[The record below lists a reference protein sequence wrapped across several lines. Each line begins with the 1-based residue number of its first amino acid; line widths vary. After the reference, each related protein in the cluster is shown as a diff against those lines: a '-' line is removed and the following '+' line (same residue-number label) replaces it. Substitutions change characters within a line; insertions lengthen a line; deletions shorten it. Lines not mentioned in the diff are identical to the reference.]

1 MNKYSIEGN
10 IDFFSELYKSLD
22 IEDCEEK
29 TDEDNNKCLITN
41 QTLTDKS
48 VSLDCGHKFNYLP
61 LYNDLVNHKLK
72 FNCLEA
78 SSGKLNMNE
87 IRCPYCRK
95 KQIGI
100 LPYHDELGLK
110 KINGVN
116 FFDPN
121 IKLYPN
127 YSHNNYSNKCE
138 YKFPNQNF
146 DNTQPE
152 SNTNQKYIPNLLCG
166 HHYAS
171 PISNYNPQN
180 PSQPIT
186 YGDTTKYCYKHKKI
200 MIKQYK
206 KEEKVKEKEEK
217 KKEMELQKSQLKAEK
232 EKLKEEKDKTKQAAK
247 ETKKVA
253 KLINKKSLSE
263 NIVLGPSNIENQLT
277 GCVQILK
284 TGQNKGSPCGCKI
297 MSESLCKRHYTL
309 SHKTELIII
318 N

>member
-22 IEDCEEK
+22 IEDCE
-29 TDEDNNKCLITN
+29 EDNNKCLITN

-72 FNCLEA
+72 FNCLEG

-95 KQIGI
+95 KQSGV
-100 LPYHDELGLK
+100 LPYYDDLGLK

-121 IKLYPN
+121 IIFNNN
-127 YSHNNYSNKCE
+127 YSHTNYNNKCK

-146 DNTQPE
+146 DHTQPE
-152 SNTNQKYIPNLLCG
+152 SNTNQKYIQNLSCG
-166 HHYAS
+166 YHYAS

-186 YGDTTKYCYKHKKI
+186 YGDTTNYCYTHKKV

-206 KEEKVKEKEEK
+206 KEQKVKEKEMK
-217 KKEMELQKSQLKAEK
+217 KQAKELQKAQLKAEK
-232 EKLKEEKDKTKQAAK
+232 LKVKEEEKAAK
-247 ETKKVA
+247 HAA
-253 KLINKKSLSE
+253 KISKTE
-263 NIVLGPSNIENQLT
+263 NIVLGPSNIENQIT

-284 TGQNKGSPCGCKI
+284 TGPNKGSPCGCKI